1 MTYKTIKIALG
12 FLLLVLLAGGSACT
26 TTPDCELDHT
36 GTLKVI
42 NNDSRESEVRL
53 NGSKIF
59 TLESGQDKEYEAAS
73 GTHNIRCFTTG
84 TEPDEVEDQVTI
96 TDCEITSFEI
106 QY

>member
-1 MTYKTIKIALG
+1 MTHKTVKIVLG
-12 FLLLVLLAGGSACT
+12 IFLLALIAGGSACT
-26 TTPDCELDHT
+26 TTPDCELNHT
-36 GTLKVI
+36 GTLKVT

-53 NGSKIF
+53 DGSKIF
-59 TLESGQDKEYEAAS
+59 TLESGQDKEYEVAS

-96 TDCEITSFEI
+96 TDCETTSYEI